1 MPWKVVGSREMKCM
15 EIGTDKFRIR
25 SKIWIEDKNGKVLFG
40 PGRLKILEAV
50 VRHGSIHAAAKELK
64 MSYRAVWG
72 KIKNTEEGLGKPL
85 LVRQIGGTA
94 GGGSELT
101 PLCKNLIEKFSSLQ
115 AHVEQEV
122 DNLFERSF
130 VA

>member
-1 MPWKVVGSREMKCM
+1 MKRQDIGVVCMKI
-15 EIGTDKFRIR
+15 ESDKFRIR

-64 MSYRAVWG
+64 ISYRAVWE

-85 LVRQIGGTA
+85 LVRQRGGTA